1 MKLHV
6 YFRLLASHLGSDD
19 TNIVWNRLAEAEIV
33 RYLLSNL
40 VTGTKDIAVY
50 VVDELEAELFLMD
63 FLGSLI

>member
-1 MKLHV
+1 MTPASENIGMKLHV

-40 VTGTKDIAVY
+40 VHRDERYIAVY
-50 VVDELEAELFLMD
+50 VVD
-63 FLGSLI
+63 